1 MRAGAAAVPDITPP
15 VDRRQQDLSP
25 GRETATGPARQ
36 PVPPVAPGV
45 VSRKPAVLFVD
56 DEPRV
61 LDGIRR
67 SLRSRRHD
75 WDMDFKTDGA
85 AAIEHLAQAPCDVVV
100 SDMRMPHMDGAQLLA
115 QVSAHHPAAA
125 RVVLSGHSEQEA
137 GLRASVV
144 GHRFLSKP
152 CDGEAL
158 TGLLDQLTR
167 GLGGGRDAQL
177 RRAAGAVHCLPI
189 LPQQLERVTWTLAVP
204 DVGLP
209 EVVEAVTNS
218 IGLAAKVLQ
227 LVNSSFFCTRNRVT
241 SLPYAVTALGLPTV
255 QALLAADRTRWAVP
269 ATAGREELQGL
280 DALWRHSVATARL
293 VRELASPANAP
304 YSEAAALLQ
313 DAGRLAL
320 LGARAG
326 GEWGTSPSAD
336 TPHANDVGAH
346 LLQLWGLPR
355 PIVVA
360 VADRYVV
367 REPEP
372 YGLGVSG
379 ALRTAH
385 LLLQDTSCADPH
397 DGAHEDELAALLTH
411 PQLTADDRDWRARA
425 DRVSQETARALA

>member
-1 MRAGAAAVPDITPP
+1 MN
-15 VDRRQQDLSP
+15 
-25 GRETATGPARQ
+25 
-36 PVPPVAPGV
+36 
-45 VSRKPAVLFVD
+45 
-56 DEPRV
+56 
-61 LDGIRR
+61 
-67 SLRSRRHD
+67 
-75 WDMDFKTDGA
+75 FKTDGA

-100 SDMRMPHMDGAQLLA
+100 SDMRMPGMDGAQLLA

-158 TGLLDQLTR
+158 IGLLEQLTR
-167 GLGGGRDAQL
+167 SLSGKRDAQL
-177 RRAAGAVHCLPI
+177 RSAAGAVHCLPI
-189 LPQQLERVTWTLAVP
+189 LPQQLERVTRTLAVP

-227 LVNSSFFCTRNRVT
+227 LANSSFFCAGNRVT
-241 SLPYAVTALGLPTV
+241 SLPFAVTALGVPTV
-255 QALLAADRTRWAVP
+255 QALLAADQTHWAIP
-269 ATAGREELQGL
+269 AGAALEELQQL
-280 DALWRHSVATARL
+280 DALWRHSVAAAKL
-293 VRELASPANAP
+293 VRTLASPGNAP

-320 LGARAG
+320 LGRG
-326 GEWGTSPSAD
+326 GGSGWGTSSPQSPD

-360 VADRYVV
+360 VADRYVG

-385 LLLQDTSCADPH
+385 LLLQSTPCADPH
-397 DGAHEDELAALLTH
+397 DGAHEDELAALLSH
-411 PQLTADDRDWRARA
+411 PQLTAQDRDWRARA
-425 DRVSQETARALA
+425 ERVSQETARALA

>member
-1 MRAGAAAVPDITPP
+1 M
-15 VDRRQQDLSP
+15 
-25 GRETATGPARQ
+25 
-36 PVPPVAPGV
+36 PGV
-45 VSRKPAVLFVD
+45 VTRKPALLFID

-85 AAIEHLAQAPCDVVV
+85 AAIEHLASAPCDVVV
-100 SDMRMPHMDGAQLLA
+100 SDMRMPGMDGAQLLA
-115 QVSAHHPAAA
+115 QVSVHHPAAA
-125 RVVLSGHSEQEA
+125 RVVLSGHSEREA

-158 TGLLDQLTR
+158 TGLLDQLTQNVGSER
-167 GLGGGRDAQL
+167 NAQL
-177 RRAAGAVHCLPI
+177 RSAAGAIQCLPI
-189 LPQQLERVTWTLAVP
+189 LPQQLERVTRTLAVP

-218 IGLAAKVLQ
+218 IGLAAKLLQ
-227 LVNSSFFCTRNRVT
+227 LANSNFFCSGNRVT
-241 SLPYAVTALGLPTV
+241 SLPYAVMALGMPTV
-255 QALLAADRTRWAVP
+255 QALLAADQARWAIP
-269 ATAGREELQGL
+269 AGAGPEERQELE
-280 DALWRHSVATARL
+280 ALWRHSVAAAKL
-293 VRELASPANAP
+293 VRTLASPANAP

-320 LGARAG
+320 LGARAV
-326 GEWGTSPSAD
+326 GEWGTAPTSAD
-336 TPHANDVGAH
+336 TPHPNDVGAH

-360 VADRYVV
+360 VADRYVA

-372 YGLGVSG
+372 HGLGVST

-385 LLLQDTSCADPH
+385 LLLQGTSCADPH
-397 DGAHEDELAALLTH
+397 DGAYEEELAALLRH
-411 PQLTADDRDWRARA
+411 PQLTVDDADWRARA
-425 DRVSQETARALA
+425 ELVSQQTAKALA